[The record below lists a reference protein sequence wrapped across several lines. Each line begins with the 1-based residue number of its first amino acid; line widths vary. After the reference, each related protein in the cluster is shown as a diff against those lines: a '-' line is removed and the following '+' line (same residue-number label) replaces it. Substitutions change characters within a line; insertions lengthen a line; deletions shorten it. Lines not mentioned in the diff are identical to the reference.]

1 MASVLPDNAM
11 VNAARAMHR
20 GGRPIR
26 RNRAS
31 MPILRRNRPDVGYGG
46 PDKNEKAG
54 IEPALSCWIPAFAGM
69 TSRLLGDDEPGL
81 MASRD

>member
-1 MASVLPDNAM
+1 
-11 VNAARAMHR
+11 
-20 GGRPIR
+20 
-26 RNRAS
+26 
-31 MPILRRNRPDVGYGG
+31 MPILGRNRTDVGFRGL
-46 PDKNEKAG
+46 DKNEKAG

>member
-1 MASVLPDNAM
+1 MASALPDNAM
-11 VNAARAMHR
+11 VNAGRTKHR

-54 IEPALSCWIPAFAGM
+54 IAPALSCWIPAFAGM
-69 TSRLLGDDEPGL
+69 TSRLRGDDEPGL
-81 MASRD
+81 MAS

>member
-1 MASVLPDNAM
+1 
-11 VNAARAMHR
+11 
-20 GGRPIR
+20 
-26 RNRAS
+26 

-81 MASRD
+81 MASQD